1 MDTCNSTKR
10 GENMIF
16 SVNIWAVLA
25 STVVSMIIGSLWYGP
40 LFGKK
45 YMLAKDMDTW
55 SKEKQNKMKKAMPVT
70 FIAQFIA
77 NVIMFYVF
85 AVIVSGLNQNSL
97 VGGIKVGLLIWAGL
111 IVPLKLGDE
120 LWGGKM
126 ILFWLGAGSM
136 LITMLAAGA
145 IIGGWR

>member
-1 MDTCNSTKR
+1 
-10 GENMIF
+10 MIF

-45 YMLAKDMDTW
+45 YMLAKDMDKW
-55 SKEKQNKMKKAMPVT
+55 SKEKQNKMKKSMPVT
-70 FIAQFIA
+70 FLAQFIA
-77 NVIMFYVF
+77 NVLMFYVF
-85 AVIVSGLNQNSL
+85 AMFVVGLNMNSL
-97 VGGIKVGLLIWAGL
+97 SGGIKAGLLVWAGL
-111 IVPLKLGDE
+111 ILPLKLGDE

-136 LITMLAAGA
+136 LLTFFAAGA
-145 IIGGWR
+145 IIGAWN